1 MATWVTHLMVADRVL
16 ERVPELC
23 RHEFCVG
30 NIAPDCNV
38 ENEDWTQFTPPR
50 EVTHWMGAERKVASD
65 CDRFYIEYIKNR
77 KHLIGS
83 KEELSCLLGY
93 YSHLITDAEFQR
105 ILRDKD
111 RVAAAWERI
120 KQHAEL
126 SKLAVGMPENWDSV
140 KRLINK
146 HERMKDISTIEAEY
160 IEEHPDSGYLTEIMG
175 LQSFPDYIDYLP
187 EGAIVRKIG
196 VMGYLPEK
204 EESQYPY
211 VGMTR
216 EEYMSIVDS
225 SVELVVAAIE
235 RHRKVQILYGTTNQ
249 AKLDSMKR
257 IAAPLGIEIIGLKE
271 LGQPL
276 PSVEETGNNPPENAR
291 IKAKAYYEAF
301 SMPVFSCDSGLYFDE
316 LPEELQPGVHTRRVH
331 GKELTDEEMQM
342 YYGNLAKNH
351 GGRLTGRY
359 RNAIAFVWDEK
370 TCFESFDEALA
381 TEPFW
386 LVEKPHEKYVKGYPL
401 DSLSIDIATGKYYYD
416 MEEKT
421 VDQSAIMQGFLKFFE
436 DAFEK
441 IRR

>member
-50 EVTHWMGAERKVASD
+50 EVTHWMGAERKVAAD
-65 CDRFYIEYIKNR
+65 CDRFYMECIKNR

-83 KEELSCLLGY
+83 KEELSFLLGY
-93 YSHLITDAEFQR
+93 YSHLVTDAEFQR

-111 RVAAAWERI
+111 RVAATWERI
-120 KQHAEL
+120 RQHTEL

-225 SVELVVAAIE
+225 SVELVVAAIV
-235 RHRKVQILYGTTNQ
+235 RHREML
-249 AKLDSMKR
+249 
-257 IAAPLGIEIIGLKE
+257 
-271 LGQPL
+271 
-276 PSVEETGNNPPENAR
+276 
-291 IKAKAYYEAF
+291 EA
-301 SMPVFSCDSGLYFDE
+301 
-316 LPEELQPGVHTRRVH
+316 
-331 GKELTDEEMQM
+331 
-342 YYGNLAKNH
+342 
-351 GGRLTGRY
+351 
-359 RNAIAFVWDEK
+359 
-370 TCFESFDEALA
+370 
-381 TEPFW
+381 
-386 LVEKPHEKYVKGYPL
+386 
-401 DSLSIDIATGKYYYD
+401 
-416 MEEKT
+416 
-421 VDQSAIMQGFLKFFE
+421 
-436 DAFEK
+436 
-441 IRR
+441 